1 MRLQPY
7 KFWSKTELSE
17 HLSRV
22 ASRLNMGIDV
32 KILIQKGMTDVK
44 WNPMK
49 DFNGC
54 SVVQDLFH
62 PCISCFVHDYL
73 WITGQGG
80 KDADYIFYKIMILE
94 GTPKAMA
101 WRRWFAV
108 RVAWLFWFKWYYFFK
123 RNLDPYSDEFSVL
136 LNKFREE
143 DARENG

>member
-1 MRLQPY
+1 
-7 KFWSKTELSE
+7 
-17 HLSRV
+17 
-22 ASRLNMGIDV
+22 MGIDV
-32 KILIQKGMTDVK
+32 KMLIRKGMTDVR

-62 PCISCFVHDYL
+62 PCISCFIHDYL

-80 KDADYIFYKIMILE
+80 KDADYIFYKLMILE

-108 RVAWLFWFKWYYFFK
+108 RVAWLFWFKWYYF
-123 RNLDPYSDEFSVL
+123 DPY
-136 LNKFREE
+136 
-143 DARENG
+143 